1 MIYTGSILQVC
12 DNSGVKLVKCLKI
25 LGRKPKSAGNIGDII
40 VVNVQK
46 IKIFSKIKK
55 KEIYKAVI
63 VRLKKKIKRIDGS
76 YINFTKNSV
85 VLLNNKGFPIGTR
98 IFGPVSK
105 ELRIKKHL
113 KLVSLC
119 SKML

>member
-1 MIYTGSILQVC
+1 MIYTGSILHVC

-25 LGRKPKSAGNIGDII
+25 LGRKPRSCGKVGDII
-40 VVNVQK
+40 VVNIQK

-76 YINFTKNSV
+76 YINFSKNSI
-85 VLLNNKGFPIGTR
+85 VLLNNKGVPIGTR

>member
-1 MIYTGSILQVC
+1 MIYVGSMLHVC

-25 LGRKPKSAGNIGDII
+25 LGRKPRSAGKIGDII
-40 VVNVQK
+40 IVNIQK
-46 IKIFSKIKK
+46 IKLFSKIKK

-76 YINFTKNSV
+76 YINFSKNSI
-85 VLLNNKGFPIGTR
+85 VLLNNKGIPIGSR

-105 ELRIKKHL
+105 ELRLKKHL

>member
-1 MIYTGSILQVC
+1 MIYTGTLLHVS

-25 LGRKPKSAGNIGDII
+25 LGRKPKSCGKIGDLI
-40 VVNVQK
+40 VISIK
-46 IKIFSKIKK
+46 RIKINSKIKK
-55 KEIYKAVI
+55 KEIYRGII

-76 YINFTKNSV
+76 YISFGKNSI
-85 VLLNNKGFPIGTR
+85 VLLNNKGYPIGNR

-105 ELRIKKHL
+105 ELRLKKNI

-119 SKML
+119 TKML

>member
-1 MIYTGSILQVC
+1 MVFTGSLLHVC
-12 DNSGVKLVKCLKI
+12 DNSGVKLVKCLKV
-25 LGRKPKSAGNIGDII
+25 LGRKPKSCGKIGDII
-40 VVNVQK
+40 VVNIQK
-46 IKIFSKIKK
+46 IKTFSKIKK

-76 YINFTKNSV
+76 YINFSKNSI
-85 VLLNNKGFPIGTR
+85 VLLNNKGVPLGTR

-113 KLVSLC
+113 KLISLC

>member
-1 MIYTGSILQVC
+1 MIFAGSLLHVC
-12 DNSGVKLVKCLKI
+12 DNSGVKLVKCLKV
-25 LGRKPKSAGNIGDII
+25 LNRKPRSFGKIGDIVI
-40 VVNVQK
+40 VNIQR

-55 KEIYKAVI
+55 KEIHKGVI
-63 VRLKKKIKRIDGS
+63 VRLKKKNKRIDGS
-76 YINFTKNSV
+76 SINFSKNSI
-85 VLLNNKGFPIGTR
+85 VLLNPKGMPMGTR

-105 ELRIKKHL
+105 ELRVKKHL